1 MTIQACFTGRMPYHD
16 RQYPK
21 RTLSIISSLS
31 MLSLPIM
38 TCESMCVSEGG
49 GRYAK
54 VVTLDRF
61 YDTQLYYP
69 TIYLV
74 FSFAHTSAW
83 MLWYIVLSL
92 SLSFWSN
99 LRSLLCMHSTN
110 IIMQR
115 YTHDLYMHTI
125 PMTKTII
132 LFIFVSLLSFLK
144 KINGHFLSSRPFIPP
159 SRCMRS
165 RRAAQLL
172 APSLVFNPRRF
183 A

>member
-83 MLWYIVLSL
+83 ML
-92 SLSFWSN
+92 

-172 APSLVFNPRRF
+172 APRRF